1 MTMERTSTPDPVF
14 FSSVRA
20 FRSWLA
26 KNHATHSELWL
37 GMYKKASG
45 KSGITYKEAL
55 DEALCYGW
63 IDGVRKS
70 LDGDSFVQRFT
81 PRKAKS
87 YWSAVNTR
95 RANELIAEKRMA
107 PPGLKAFEARDRE
120 LTARYSFERE
130 EPSFDASQLKA
141 FKANRKAWEFFEEQP
156 PGYRRLATFYVTS
169 AKKPETRAQRLDRVI
184 STSAAR
190 KRIL

>member
-1 MTMERTSTPDPVF
+1 MARHSVVPPTFFKTSGE
-14 FSSVRA
+14 
-20 FRSWLA
+20 FRRWLA
-26 KNHATHSELWL
+26 KNHASQSELWL
-37 GMYKKASG
+37 GMYKKISG
-45 KSGITYKEAL
+45 KGGITYKEAL

-70 LDGDSFVQRFT
+70 LDTESFVQRFT

-130 EPSFDASQLKA
+130 APSFDALQLKA
-141 FKANRKAWEFFEEQP
+141 FKANRKAWDFFEKQP

-169 AKKPETRAQRLDRVI
+169 AKRPETRAQRLERVI
-184 STSAAR
+184 STSATG

>member
-1 MTMERTSTPDPVF
+1 MTPVF
-14 FSSVRA
+14 FQSA
-20 FRSWLA
+20 AEFRRWLA
-26 KNHATHSELWL
+26 KNHAKQTELWL

-45 KSGITYKEAL
+45 KGGINYKEAL

-70 LDGDSFVQRFT
+70 LDADSFVQRFT

-95 RANELIAEKRMA
+95 RAHELIKEKRMA
-107 PPGLKAFEARDRE
+107 APGLKTFEARDQE

-130 EPSFDASQLKA
+130 APVFDPAYVKT
-141 FKANRKAWEFFEEQP
+141 FKANRAAWNFFEKQP
-156 PGYRRLATFYVTS
+156 PGYRRLATFYVMS
-169 AKKPETRAQRLDRVI
+169 AKRPETRTQRLERVI
-184 STSAAR
+184 STSAAG
-190 KRIL
+190 KRLL

>member
-1 MTMERTSTPDPVF
+1 MARTSTPDPVF
-14 FSSVRA
+14 FSSMRA

-26 KNHATHSELWL
+26 KNHAKHSELWL

-45 KSGITYKEAL
+45 KVGITYKEAL

-70 LDGDSFVQRFT
+70 LDADSFVQRFT

-87 YWSAVNTR
+87 YWSAVNTK
-95 RANELIAEKRMA
+95 RAKELIKEKRMA
-107 PPGLKAFEARDRE
+107 APGLKAFEARDAAAS
-120 LTARYSFERE
+120 ARYSFERE
-130 EPSFDASQLKA
+130 VPVFEAAHLKA
-141 FKANRKAWEFFEEQP
+141 FKANRAAWDFFEKQP

-169 AKKPETRAQRLDRVI
+169 AKRPETRAQRLDRVI
-184 STSAAR
+184 ATSAAG

>member
-1 MTMERTSTPDPVF
+1 MEPHF
-14 FSSVRA
+14 FEKQED
-20 FRSWLA
+20 FWQWLD
-26 KNHATHSELWL
+26 KNHDKETELL
-37 GMYKKASG
+37 VGFYKTSSG
-45 KSGITYKEAL
+45 KPSMTWPESV
-55 DEALCYGW
+55 DQALCYGW

-70 LDGDSFVQRFT
+70 LDTESFVQRFT

-130 EPSFDASQLKA
+130 APSFDASQLKA
-141 FKANRKAWEFFEEQP
+141 FKANRPAWAFFERQP

-169 AKKPETRAQRLDRVI
+169 AKKPDTRAQRLDRVI
-184 STSAAR
+184 STSAAG

>member
-1 MTMERTSTPDPVF
+1 MARHSVAPPTFFKTSGE
-14 FSSVRA
+14 
-20 FRSWLA
+20 FRRWLA
-26 KNHATHSELWL
+26 KNHATQNELWL
-37 GMYKKASG
+37 GMYKKATG
-45 KSGITYKEAL
+45 KGGITYKEAL

-70 LDGDSFVQRFT
+70 LDTESFVQRFT

-130 EPSFDASQLKA
+130 APSFDASQLKA
-141 FKANRKAWEFFEEQP
+141 FRANRKAWEFFEQQP

-169 AKKPETRAQRLDRVI
+169 AKRPETRAQRLDRVI
-184 STSAAR
+184 STSAAG

>member
-1 MTMERTSTPDPVF
+1 MPRISTVSPVF
-14 FSSVRA
+14 FKSARA
-20 FRSWLA
+20 FRVWLS
-26 KNHATHSELWL
+26 KNHATQPELWL
-37 GMYKKASG
+37 GMYKKISG
-45 KSGITYKEAL
+45 KGGITYKEAL

-70 LDGDSFVQRFT
+70 LDADSFVQRFT
-81 PRKAKS
+81 PRKTKS

-95 RANELIAEKRMA
+95 RANELIADKRMA

-130 EPSFDASQLKA
+130 APSFDASQLKA
-141 FKANRKAWEFFEEQP
+141 FRANRKAWEFFEQQP

-184 STSAAR
+184 SASAAG